1 MALRYDERTG
11 EFVETGGG
19 SRRSSGGSSNSN
31 RRSSGDSSNST
42 AESCGEKIGQ
52 GKVNAANYL
61 KENEA
66 VSSEIEKLIREQLM
80 HSDKYEGDIGGY
92 DDSENQVDADIPPM
106 EDEPF

>member
-1 MALRYDERTG
+1 MSMNATEMKNTARANTIALLSP
-11 EFVETGGG
+11 V
-19 SRRSSGGSSNSN
+19 
-31 RRSSGDSSNST
+31 
-42 AESCGEKIGQ
+42 
-52 GKVNAANYL
+52 L

-66 VSSEIEKLIREQLM
+66 VSSEIEKLLREQLM

>member
-52 GKVNAANYL
+52 GCGC
-61 KENEA
+61 
-66 VSSEIEKLIREQLM
+66 LIMIWIVVKIAGCLF
-80 HSDKYEGDIGGY
+80 S
-92 DDSENQVDADIPPM
+92 
-106 EDEPF
+106 